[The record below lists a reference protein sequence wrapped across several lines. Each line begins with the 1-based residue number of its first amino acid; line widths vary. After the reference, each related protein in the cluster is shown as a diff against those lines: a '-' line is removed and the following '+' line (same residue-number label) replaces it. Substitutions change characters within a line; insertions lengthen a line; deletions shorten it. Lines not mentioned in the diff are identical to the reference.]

1 MCEHDFWCQKF
12 KFINKTYSGP
22 SGEDLILTWSV
33 GPLDS
38 QRYSLLSWSHE
49 CIHWRNSETSSCGK
63 KKKASFLSR
72 SKRWGALEEHK
83 GRATQR
89 QCFRQDDGRWEFQ
102 RTDLN
107 LGSWHLVGPM
117 TCFPGGSDGKESTC
131 NVLDPGSIPGL
142 GRSPGGNTATHASIP
157 AWSIP
162 WREELGGLQSM
173 GSQRVRHDWATK
185 MMMGNKDIQ
194 NPSTSQNV

>member
-1 MCEHDFWCQKF
+1 M
-12 KFINKTYSGP
+12 ISGVKNSSSSIKRTQGLVGRTWFLP
-22 SGEDLILTWSV
+22 GQSVLWIHKDILCCHGHMNVFT
-33 GPLDS
+33 GGTP
-38 QRYSLLSWSHE
+38 RHPAA
-49 CIHWRNSETSSCGK
+49 GK
-63 KKKASFLSR
+63 RKKHHFYQGQ
-72 SKRWGALEEHK
+72 KRWGALEEHK